1 MKRNLQNNVSG
12 ANRASGRLAIDT
24 KKAVFALGLIA
35 IMVFMWVRVLTRK
48 SPQSAAASS
57 VAEEIKLIGQSDT
70 ESLKLSF
77 IELPKAKGRNDVL
90 ARDFFTV
97 KNWQDFLREGKGV
110 GDRREVDVVS
120 RNGNEEVARKI
131 AEKLKLGAIVMGKNP
146 RAFVNDKL
154 LAVGDKMLIQDGVKM
169 YECEIAEIEEKTV
182 LLRCG
187 QAEIRLKL
195 RETNSN
201 ANWMM

>member
-35 IMVFMWVRVLTRK
+35 VMVFMWVRVLTRK
-48 SPQSAAASS
+48 GPQSAAASS

-77 IELPKAKGRNDVL
+77 IELPKVKGRNDVL

-110 GDRREVDVVS
+110 GNRREVDVVS

-154 LAVGDKMLIQDGVKM
+154 LAVGDKMLIQDGVNI
-169 YECEIAEIEEKTV
+169 YECEIVEIEEKTV

>member
-1 MKRNLQNNVSG
+1 MKRNLRNNVSG
-12 ANRASGRLAIDT
+12 ANGASGRLAIDK
-24 KKAVFALGLIA
+24 KKAVFALCLIA
-35 IMVFMWVRVLTRK
+35 VMVFMWVRVLTSK

-77 IELPKAKGRNDVL
+77 IELPKVKGRNDVL

-97 KNWQDFLREGKGV
+97 KNWQDFFREGKGV

-131 AEKLKLGAIVMGKNP
+131 AEKLKLGAIVMGKNR

-154 LAVGDKMLIQDGVKM
+154 LVVGDKMLIRDGVNM
-169 YECEIAEIEEKTV
+169 YECEIVKIEEKTV
-182 LLRCG
+182 FLRCG
-187 QAEIRLKL
+187 QAEMRLKL
-195 RETNSN
+195 KENNSS
-201 ANWMM
+201 ADWKM

>member
-77 IELPKAKGRNDVL
+77 IELPKVKGRNDVL

-154 LAVGDKMLIQDGVKM
+154 LAVGDKMLIQDGVNI
-169 YECEIAEIEEKTV
+169 YECEIVEIEEKTV

-201 ANWMM
+201 ANWVM

>member
-24 KKAVFALGLIA
+24 KKAVFALCLIA
-35 IMVFMWVRVLTRK
+35 VMVFMWVRVLTRK

-77 IELPKAKGRNDVL
+77 IELPKVKGRNDVL

-154 LAVGDKMLIQDGVKM
+154 LAVGDKMLIQDGVNI
-169 YECEIAEIEEKTV
+169 YECEIVEIEEKTV

>member
-12 ANRASGRLAIDT
+12 ANRASRRLAIDT

-77 IELPKAKGRNDVL
+77 IELPKVKGRNDVL

-154 LAVGDKMLIQDGVKM
+154 LAVGDKMLIQDGVNI
-169 YECEIAEIEEKTV
+169 YECEIVEIEEKTV

>member
-77 IELPKAKGRNDVL
+77 IELPKVKGRNDVL

-154 LAVGDKMLIQDGVKM
+154 LAVGDKMLIQDGVNM
-169 YECEIAEIEEKTV
+169 YECEIVEIEEKTV

-201 ANWMM
+201 ANWVM

>member
-77 IELPKAKGRNDVL
+77 IELPKVKGRNDVL

-154 LAVGDKMLIQDGVKM
+154 LAVGDKMLIQDGVNM
-169 YECEIAEIEEKTV
+169 YECEIVEIEEKTV

>member
-12 ANRASGRLAIDT
+12 ANRASGRLAINK
-24 KKAVFALGLIA
+24 KKAVFALCLIA
-35 IMVFMWVRVLTRK
+35 VMVFMWVRVLTRK

-77 IELPKAKGRNDVL
+77 IELPKVKGRNDVL

-154 LAVGDKMLIQDGVKM
+154 LAVGDKMLIQDGVNI
-169 YECEIAEIEEKTV
+169 YECEIVEIEEKTV

>member
-35 IMVFMWVRVLTRK
+35 VMVFMWVRVLTKK

-77 IELPKAKGRNDVL
+77 IELPKVKGRNDVL

-154 LAVGDKMLIQDGVKM
+154 LAVGDKMLIQDGVNM
-169 YECEIAEIEEKTV
+169 YECEIVEIEEKTV

>member
-1 MKRNLQNNVSG
+1 
-12 ANRASGRLAIDT
+12 
-24 KKAVFALGLIA
+24 
-35 IMVFMWVRVLTRK
+35 
-48 SPQSAAASS
+48 
-57 VAEEIKLIGQSDT
+57 
-70 ESLKLSF
+70 
-77 IELPKAKGRNDVL
+77 
-90 ARDFFTV
+90 
-97 KNWQDFLREGKGV
+97 
-110 GDRREVDVVS
+110 
-120 RNGNEEVARKI
+120 VARKI

-154 LAVGDKMLIQDGVKM
+154 LAVGDKMLIQDGVNI
-169 YECEIAEIEEKTV
+169 YECEIVEIEEKTV

>member
-1 MKRNLQNNVSG
+1 MKQNLQNNVSG
-12 ANRASGRLAIDT
+12 ANRAPGRLAINK
-24 KKAVFALGLIA
+24 KKAVFALCLIA
-35 IMVFMWVRVLTRK
+35 VMVFMWVRVLTRK

-77 IELPKAKGRNDVL
+77 IELPKVEGRNDVL

-110 GDRREVDVVS
+110 GDRGKVDVVS
-120 RNGNEEVARKI
+120 GNGNEEVARKI

-154 LAVGDKMLIQDGVKM
+154 LAVGDKMLIQDGVNI
-169 YECEIAEIEEKTV
+169 YECEIVEIEEKTV

>member
-48 SPQSAAASS
+48 GPQSAAASS

-77 IELPKAKGRNDVL
+77 IELPKVKGRNDVL

-154 LAVGDKMLIQDGVKM
+154 LAVGDKMLIQDGVNI